1 MTNDCQHESSLIN
14 TKCCRGRL
22 QGETVQ
28 DSGTLDTGEDA
39 ENIQENINANIIGG
53 EYIKICVN
61 CFQIDLLPTSILLKI
76 YLLSKSNNLKQKI
89 NFFFEKHVKNCRNLI
104 S

>member
-61 CFQIDLLPTSILLKI
+61 CFQIDLPLSNSLKKI
-76 YLLSKSNNLKQKI
+76 YLLSKSNNLKQKK
-89 NFFFEKHVKNCRNLI
+89 NFF
-104 S
+104 

>member
-61 CFQIDLLPTSILLKI
+61 CFQIDLLQPSILLKI
-76 YLLSKSNNLKQKI
+76 YLLSKSNNLKQKK
-89 NFFFEKHVKNCRNLI
+89 NFFWETCKKLLNLI